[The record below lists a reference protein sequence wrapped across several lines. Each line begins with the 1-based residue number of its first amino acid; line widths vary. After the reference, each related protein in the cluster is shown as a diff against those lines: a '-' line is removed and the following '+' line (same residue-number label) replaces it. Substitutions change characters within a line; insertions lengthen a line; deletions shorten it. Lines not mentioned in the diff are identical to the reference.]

1 MVYDSWKV
9 GIYNNKAMNIVK
21 VKDKY
26 QVTIPANVREEAGI
40 EVGDILDAKME
51 KGKIIFTRK
60 SIIDQR
66 LAEAIADVRAGRT
79 YGPFNSAQELIASLH
94 KNTSKPRSK

>member
-1 MVYDSWKV
+1 
-9 GIYNNKAMNIVK
+9 MNIVK

-66 LAEAIADVRAGRT
+66 LAEAIADVRAGRVSPAFDNAEDAIR
-79 YGPFNSAQELIASLH
+79 YLH
-94 KNTSKPRSK
+94 KQVRRHGNAR